1 MTPQCPHPGLPTL
14 TDDITAG
21 ALFGLLLFLLL
32 ISAFFSGS
40 ETALL
45 TLNRYRLRHKARQGH
60 LGARLAE
67 RLLARPDR
75 LISLILIGSNIANTL
90 ATAIVT
96 LVALRLG
103 GPGGVAVASVALAFV
118 IMIFTDVMPKTVGA
132 LRSEQLGLPA
142 AVIYFVLLK
151 ITLPVVWFVTI
162 ISNGLL
168 RLFGVRADQV
178 AQQHLTLDELR
189 TIVTDA
195 GALLPRR
202 RQRMLMSIL
211 ELEDMIVD
219 EIMIP
224 DNELVGIDLDD
235 EWPEIA
241 ETITRSPHSRLP
253 VYRGNIENLMGLLYV
268 RSLVGV
274 ITGPLDQ
281 SAVEKLMADP
291 FFVPEGTSVHGV
303 LSQFHRTGQRTAFV
317 VDEYGDIQGM
327 VTIEDVIE
335 EILGGYSTGSGA
347 TDGDIRKDASAPE
360 SWVVAGGIS
369 VRTLNRMMHWQLP
382 TEGPTTLNGLILEKL
397 ETFPAPGAIVMLN
410 GYRAEV
416 LEAGDNVVSSVR
428 IMPPAPE
435 ERA

>member
-1 MTPQCPHPGLPTL
+1 M
-14 TDDITAG
+14 AG
-21 ALFGLLLFLLL
+21 ELSAGPLIGLLLLLLL

-45 TLNRYRLRHKARQGH
+45 TLNRYRLRHRARQGH

-67 RLLARPDR
+67 KLLARPDR

-90 ATAIVT
+90 ATSLVT
-96 LVALRLG
+96 LAALRIG
-103 GPGGVAVASVALAFV
+103 GPGGVAIASIGLAFV
-118 IMIFTDVMPKTVGA
+118 IMVFTDVMPKTVGA

-142 AVIYFVLLK
+142 AVVYYVLLK
-151 ITLPVVWFVTI
+151 VTLPVVWFVSA

-168 RLFGVRADQV
+168 RLFGVRGDQTT
-178 AQQHLTLDELR
+178 QHNLTLDELR

-219 EIMIP
+219 EMMIP

-235 EWPEIA
+235 DWPTIV

-253 VYRGNIENLMGLLYV
+253 VYRGNIENLAGLLHV

-274 ITGPLDQ
+274 IAGSLDQ
-281 SAVEKLMADP
+281 AAIERLMAEP
-291 FFVPEGTSVHGV
+291 FFVPEGTSVHG
-303 LSQFHRTGQRTAFV
+303 LLAQFHRSGQRTAFV

-327 VTIEDVIE
+327 VTIEDILE
-335 EILGGYSTGSGA
+335 EILGEFSTSAEGSEA
-347 TDGDIRKDASAPE
+347 DVRKDPAAE
-360 SWVVAGGIS
+360 SWIVNGGIN
-369 VRTLNRMMHWQLP
+369 VRALNRMMRWQLP
-382 TEGPTTLNGLILEKL
+382 TDGPTTLNGLILEQL
-397 ETFPAPGAIVMLN
+397 ETIPERGAVLVLN
-410 GYRAEV
+410 GYQVEILATGE
-416 LEAGDNVVSSVR
+416 NVVSSVR
-428 IMPPAPE
+428 ITPPGPA
-435 ERA
+435 ASA